1 MGVIAL
7 VVCVVIGALVYRL
20 LSSSYKQIDK
30 IKSELNSRKSELDE
44 YKVTINQHFDKT
56 SELVSDLTQDYVKV
70 CQHLAEELKT

>member
-7 VVCVVIGALVYRL
+7 VVCVVISALIYRL